1 MRVVFL
7 LCCWLLLGI
16 TLVQAQT
23 ATPDSSPTPVL
34 TSTPNAGGHLVDV
47 YLTRQADGTDELTLI
62 DVLTGQTQ
70 SVMTTGERYTIAGNV
85 IVFFDY
91 ISQKV
96 MMLTSSG
103 FVLPHPFITLEAGAK
118 RVDWVIARDSRT
130 IAWTQTF
137 GAPEALRT
145 ITYTASMDGTN
156 RREVLRDGP
165 RDGVRALP
173 VTFDVEQTALYMDM
187 QPDGLSRLL
196 PYPQYAG
203 LFRVDLATSQPQTL
217 PGEPAC
223 FCGAG
228 LRANQF
234 IRLTLTADL
243 AGFDV
248 QIYDLETRT
257 KHTIP
262 ALMRPNFT
270 QAGDVVIA
278 PDGQQAIYALS
289 QVQNFGSVNQS
300 VETVFILI
308 DLTDFTQR
316 ELTEPIAQT
325 LHPLQWTEENR
336 AVLLTD
342 HGGRG
347 TWKLRLDD
355 GELTQVAEGAY
366 LGTLKN

>member
-1 MRVVFL
+1 MRFAL
-7 LCCWLLLGI
+7 LCCLLLI
-16 TLVQAQT
+16 SLTSVQAQT
-23 ATPDSSPTPVL
+23 PTPEAAP
-34 TSTPNAGGHLVDV
+34 TSNAGGHLVDV
-47 YLTRQADGTDELTLI
+47 YLTRQPDGTDELTLI

-70 SVMTTGERYTIAGNV
+70 SVTTTGERYTIAGNV

-91 ISQKV
+91 VSQKV

-130 IAWTQTF
+130 IAWTETF
-137 GAPEALRT
+137 GTPEALHT
-145 ITYTASMDGTN
+145 ITYTANVDGTN
-156 RREVLRDGP
+156 RRELLRDGP

-203 LFRVDLATSQPQTL
+203 LFRVALDTSLPQTL

-228 LRANQF
+228 LRADHF

-248 QIYDLETRT
+248 QIYDLASRT

-262 ALMRPNFT
+262 AIMRPNFT

-278 PDGQQAIYALS
+278 PDGKEAIYALS
-289 QVQNFGSVNQS
+289 QVQNFGTVNQS

-308 DLTDFTQR
+308 DLTNYTQR
-316 ELTEPIAQT
+316 PLTDPISQT

-342 HGGRG
+342 YGDKG
-347 TWKLRLDD
+347 TWKLRLED
-355 GELTQVAEGAY
+355 GKLTQVAEGAY

>member
-1 MRVVFL
+1 MIRVVL
-7 LCCWLLLGI
+7 LCCLLLI
-16 TLVQAQT
+16 SISIIQAQT
-23 ATPDSSPTPVL
+23 PTLEP
-34 TSTPNAGGHLVDV
+34 SATPNAGGHLVDV
-47 YLTRQADGTDELTLI
+47 YLTRLPDGSDELTLI

-70 SVMTTGERYTIAGNV
+70 RVTATGERYTIAGNV

-91 ISQKV
+91 VTQKV

-137 GAPEALRT
+137 GTPDALRT
-145 ITYTASMDGTN
+145 ITYTANVDGTN
-156 RREVLRDGP
+156 RRELLRDGP
-165 RDGVRALP
+165 RNGVRALP
-173 VTFDVEQTALYMDM
+173 VTFDVEQTSLYMDM

-203 LFRVDLATSQPQTL
+203 LFRVDLTTSQPETL

-228 LRANQF
+228 LRADHY
-234 IRLTLTADL
+234 IRLTLTQDL
-243 AGFDV
+243 GGFDV
-248 QIYDLETRT
+248 QIYDLRGRT
-257 KHTIP
+257 QHTIP

-270 QAGDVVIA
+270 QAGDILIA
-278 PDGQQAIYALS
+278 PDGKQAIYALS
-289 QVQNFGSVNQS
+289 QVQNFGSVNQT

-308 DLTDFTQR
+308 DLSTYTQR
-316 ELTEPIAQT
+316 PLTDPISQT
-325 LHPLQWTEENR
+325 LHPLQWTEENT

-342 HGGRG
+342 YNEEG
-347 TWKLRLDD
+347 TWKLRLAD
-355 GELTQVAEGAY
+355 GALTQVAEGAY